1 MNKKQEVSSKELI
14 FNSLRLKAEE
24 LLLRNNSDKSVH
36 LNNEVSVLIN
46 ELEIYEL
53 ELEMQNDELKS
64 SYHTLELE
72 RLKFAGIFNNA
83 PIGYAILNHNATILD
98 CNQVGLT
105 MLEHPLEYFSG
116 QILATFIHPEDRAL
130 FYAFFSKVKIS
141 EERSTCE
148 LRFKNKASQVSFVQ
162 LDAIS
167 ILNSETN
174 EKTFYVT
181 LIDLTEAKKAQQRL
195 NETTERLNQTLE
207 ASCTGTWKF
216 QIEDGLVFLDGF
228 SWQIL
233 EVKKQESSYSVDQM
247 LELFTE
253 SDREKILAIALEKN
267 YKAEIDLDLHLKR
280 DGGSIKT
287 ILTKGKYFEPL
298 NEPKYFTGILI
309 DVSERKKVLEREE
322 QEKFSRELL
331 LKRASVEAQEKER
344 EKISSALHDSVCQ
357 LLYGIGFKINRI
369 QKDEI
374 KDSSFSDIN
383 ALLDQ
388 AIRELRTISVNL
400 NPTVLKDF
408 GFNAG
413 MLDMVQR
420 LKQSDFKVSANID
433 QKIDLLPAETQLS
446 MFRIIQEL
454 INNSIKHS
462 GANAAKVVVHAEEK
476 QIVIRVSD
484 KGVGLPFDIEQEQKK
499 GSGLRGIKYRVLLL
513 NGILEITNKGGANF
527 EITFPKSN

>member
-1 MNKKQEVSSKELI
+1 MSKKQDLTSKESI

-64 SYHTLELE
+64 SHHILELE

-83 PIGYAILNHNATILD
+83 PVGYVILSHNATILD
-98 CNQVGLT
+98 CNQVGLA
-105 MLEHPLEYFSG
+105 MLEHPLQYFSG
-116 QILATFIHPEDRAL
+116 QIFATFVHPEDRAL

-148 LRFKNKASQVSFVQ
+148 LRFKNKASQISFLQ

-167 ILNSETN
+167 ILDTITN

-181 LIDLTEAKKAQQRL
+181 LIDLTEAKKSQQKL
-195 NETTERLNQTLE
+195 HETTERLNQTLE
-207 ASCTGTWKF
+207 ASYTGTWKV

-233 EVKKQESSYSVDQM
+233 EIQKQAISYSIKEI
-247 LELFTE
+247 LELFVE
-253 SDREKILAIALEKN
+253 ADRERILAIALEKN
-267 YKAEIDLDLHLKR
+267 YRTEIDLELHLESY
-280 DGGSIKT
+280 DGNIKT
-287 ILTKGKYFEPL
+287 ILTKGKFFEPL
-298 NEPKYFTGILI
+298 NEPRYFTGILMDI
-309 DVSERKKVLEREE
+309 SERKKVLEREE
-322 QEKFSRELL
+322 QDKFSRELL

-369 QKDEI
+369 KKDEI
-374 KDSSFSDIN
+374 KESSFYDIN
-383 ALLDQ
+383 ELLDQ
-388 AIRELRTISVNL
+388 AIRELRTISVDL

-413 MLDMVQR
+413 MLDMIHR

-433 QKIDLLPAETQLS
+433 QKIDLLSAETQLS

-454 INNSIKHS
+454 INNSIKYS
-462 GANAAKVVVHAEEK
+462 GGNSAKVIVRAEEK
-476 QIVIRVSD
+476 QIVVKVSD
-484 KGVGLPFDIEQEQKK
+484 KGIGFPFDIEQEQKK

-513 NGILEITNKGGANF
+513 NGVLEITNNGGANF
-527 EITFPKSN
+527 KITFPKGS